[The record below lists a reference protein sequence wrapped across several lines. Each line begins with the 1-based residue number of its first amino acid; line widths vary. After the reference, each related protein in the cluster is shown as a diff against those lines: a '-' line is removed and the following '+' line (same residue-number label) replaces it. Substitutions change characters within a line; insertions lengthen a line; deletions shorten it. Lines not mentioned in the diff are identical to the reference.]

1 MIILVIEDEYKIASF
16 IKKGLEMEHYTTELS
31 FDGDDGLKKISV
43 NDYDLII
50 LDILLPK
57 KDGFEVA
64 REVRKQKIATP
75 ILMLTAKETIEDKV
89 KGLDAGADDYLV
101 KPFAFEELLAR
112 IRSLLR
118 REKQVKREV
127 LKIDELTLNPASHE
141 VKRGEKIINL
151 SSKEYRILEYLMRHP
166 NQVCT
171 RTMLTEHIWGYNFD
185 KQSNIIDVYLAYLR
199 RKIDK
204 NHSQK
209 LIQTVRGIGYK
220 IKKPEDNPKSKP

>member
-1 MIILVIEDEYKIASF
+1 MIILIVEDEYKIASF

-31 FDGDDGLKKISV
+31 FDGEDALKKIEV

-64 REVRKQKIATP
+64 REIRNQKIPTP
-75 ILMLTAKETIEDKV
+75 ILVLTAKESTEDKV

-118 REKQVKREV
+118 REKKVKETS
-127 LKIDELTLNPASHE
+127 LKIADLILDPSSHE
-141 VKRGEKIINL
+141 VKRGNKTINL
-151 SSKEYRILEYLMRHP
+151 TSKEYRILEYLMRHP

-199 RKIDK
+199 RKIDR
-204 NHSQK
+204 NHPQK
-209 LIQTVRGIGYK
+209 LIHTVRGIGYK
-220 IKKPEDNPKSKP
+220 IKNPK

>member
-1 MIILVIEDEYKIASF
+1 MIILIVEDENKISSF
-16 IKKGLEMEHYTTELS
+16 IKKGLEMEHYTAELS
-31 FDGDDGLKKISV
+31 FDGEDALKKIEV

-57 KDGFEVA
+57 IDGFAVA
-64 REVRKQKIATP
+64 KKIRKQKIDTP
-75 ILMLTAKETIEDKV
+75 ILMLTAKDSVEDKV
-89 KGLDAGADDYLV
+89 NGLDSGADDYLV
-101 KPFAFEELLAR
+101 KPFALEELLAR

-118 REKQVKREV
+118 RDKQVRRT
-127 LKIDELTLNPASHE
+127 TLEIEDLMLDPASHE
-141 VKRGEKIINL
+141 VKRADKIINL

-171 RTMLTEHIWGYNFD
+171 RTMIAEHIWGYNFD

-204 NHSQK
+204 DHPRK
-209 LIQTVRGIGYK
+209 LIHTVRGIGYK
-220 IKKPEDNPKSKP
+220 IKSSERI

>member
-1 MIILVIEDEYKIASF
+1 MVILIVEDEHKIAAF
-16 IKKGLEMEHYTTELS
+16 IKKGLEMEHYTAEIS
-31 FDGDDGLKKISV
+31 YDGEDALKKIGV

-57 KDGFEVA
+57 KDGFLVA
-64 REVRKQKIATP
+64 REIRHQGIHTP
-75 ILMLTAKETIEDKV
+75 ILMLTAKETIEDRV
-89 KGLDAGADDYLV
+89 RGLDSGADDYLI

-118 REKQVKREV
+118 REKKVERTV
-127 LKIDELTLNPASHE
+127 LKISDLVLDPASHE
-141 VKRGEKIINL
+141 VKRGDKYLEL

-171 RTMLTEHIWGYNFD
+171 RTMITEHIWGYNFD
-185 KQSNIIDVYLAYLR
+185 KQSNIVDVYLTYIR

-204 NHSQK
+204 GHNRKFIH
-209 LIQTVRGIGYK
+209 TVRGIGYK
-220 IKKPEDNPKSKP
+220 IKDGS

>member
-1 MIILVIEDEYKIASF
+1 
-16 IKKGLEMEHYTTELS
+16 MEHYTTELS
-31 FDGDDGLKKISV
+31 FDGEDALKKISV